1 MLEQTLYGLALA
13 LIVVLDFAYGDDI
26 PAVPEK
32 PRHGRN
38 KKPAFNDSPLAR
50 TRNSGLRRRSTERD
64 DPKAPLL
71 QTASLAQ
78 TCAVSIANDDSST
91 DRIDAEARDV

>member
-26 PAVPEK
+26 PAPEK
-32 PRHGRN
+32 PWPGRN
-38 KKPAFNDSPLAR
+38 KKLAFNDSPLAR
-50 TRNSGLRRRSTERD
+50 TRNTGLRRTSSEHD
-64 DPKAPLL
+64 DAKAPLL

-78 TCAVSIANDDSST
+78 TCAVSVARNHSLS
-91 DRIDAEARDV
+91 DRIHAEARDV

>member
-1 MLEQTLYGLALA
+1 MLERTLYGLALA

-26 PAVPEK
+26 PAAPEK
-32 PRHGRN
+32 PEPGQL
-38 KKPAFNDSPLAR
+38 KKPRFNDSPLAR
-50 TRNSGLRRRSTERD
+50 TRNSGLRRTDSEHD
-64 DPKAPLL
+64 DSKALLL

-78 TCAVSIANDDSST
+78 TCAVGVSDDSST